1 MTVTPNLDRVL
12 LLATH
17 PDDDVIGAGG
27 LIQHVIAGGGA
38 LRVLFIT
45 GGESNVWPQRAMLKK
60 WRITAAD
67 REAWAEL
74 RRGEAQRSLRRVHAP
89 ADCSVFLPY
98 PDQHLSELMHKGD
111 TRLRDDLQKHGEEF
125 RPTLVVSPSFFDI
138 HSDHHATAW
147 YAHEAFSRET
157 QLATYVVHGHPPV
170 ARTLFAVHLTVAEVE
185 RKRDAIA
192 CHDSQLLLSRK
203 RFLAYAGPTETFYAP
218 EHDLVHMDSVAQE
231 RLAAFRHA
239 LRAVAGAIRR

>member
-1 MTVTPNLDRVL
+1 MTAAPNLDRVL

-17 PDDDVIGAGG
+17 PDDDVISAGG
-27 LIQHVIAGGGA
+27 LIQRVIAGSGA

-60 WRITAAD
+60 WRINNAD

-74 RRGEAQRSLRRVHAP
+74 RRGEAQRSLGVVHAP
-89 ADCSVFLPY
+89 ADCSFFLSY
-98 PDQHLSELMHKGD
+98 PDQHVSELAHKGD
-111 TRLRDDLQKHGEEF
+111 TRLLDDLRKHGAEF

-147 YAHEAFSRET
+147 YAHNAFSRET
-157 QLATYVVHGHPPV
+157 PLATYVVHGHPPV
-170 ARTLFAVHLTVAEVE
+170 ARTLFTVHLTGAEVE

-239 LRAVAGAIRR
+239 LRAVAGTLHR

>member
-1 MTVTPNLDRVL
+1 MTATPNLDRVL

-27 LIQHVIAGGGA
+27 LIQRVIAGRGA

-45 GGESNVWPQRAMLKK
+45 GGEGNVWPQRAMLKK

-67 REAWAEL
+67 REAWADL
-74 RRGEAQRSLRRVHAP
+74 RRGEAQRSLGIVNAP
-89 ADCSVFLPY
+89 AGCSFFFSY

-111 TRLRDDLQKHGEEF
+111 MRLRDDLLQHGEEF

-147 YAHEAFSRET
+147 YAHKAFSRDT
-157 QLATYVVHGHPPV
+157 PLAMYVVHGRAPGT
-170 ARTLFAVHLTVAEVE
+170 RTLFTIHLTAAEQE

-192 CHDSQLLLSRK
+192 CHGSQLLLGRR

-218 EHDLVHMDSVAQE
+218 EHDLVHMDSVAEE

-239 LRAVAGAIRR
+239 LRAVAGTLRR